1 MKALVISPYEG
12 SMTLEA
18 TSTLARVCT
27 EALKKE
33 NFEVDTLEGAEAKRK
48 NLPKGKKYDL
58 IFFAGHG
65 EERSLLGS
73 DGRAIFDDENIDY
86 AEGAIFIAIAC
97 KSAKWLSMSA
107 TSKGA
112 KGFVGFRDVVYLP
125 QSSEKRAYMS
135 DFIRTYS
142 VLLLSLLEGYTLHLA
157 IEQLQSLC
165 REYAAQYEEKEYDP
179 YSGIMQSW
187 MIFNANA
194 AKYEGRPNAT
204 LGEEALVV
212 KWSP

>member
-1 MKALVISPYEG
+1 MKALVISPYTGEIV
-12 SMTLEA
+12 LES

-33 NFEVDTLEGAEAKRK
+33 SFNVDTLEGAEAKRK

-65 EERSLLGS
+65 KERSLLGS
-73 DGRAIFDDENIDY
+73 DGRAIFDDNNIEY
-86 AEGAIFIAIAC
+86 AEGAIIIAIAC
-97 KSAKWLSMSA
+97 KAGRWLSMSA

-112 KGFVGFRDVVYLP
+112 RAFWGFRDICYLP
-125 QSSEKRAYMS
+125 NSSEKHAYLS
-135 DFIRTYS
+135 DFIRTLS
-142 VLLLSLLEGYTLHLA
+142 VPLLSLLEGYSIFRAVT
-157 IEQLQSLC
+157 EFQSLA
-165 REYAAQYEEKEYDP
+165 REYASSYEENDFDAFA
-179 YSGIMQSW
+179 GIMHAW
-187 MIFNANA
+187 MLFNEEACVFQGA
-194 AKYEGRPNAT
+194 PNAT